1 MNGAQVWVRCTIY
14 CNTICKIR
22 RCDTVE
28 KISTSSCVIPSFLKV
43 MITWRHFLAFVSLIL
58 VCWLNLP
65 FPWNRMLSASSSV
78 RCSMLQT
85 GEGRGVSFVGNL
97 SYVWS
102 LPYSFWDCSSS
113 SCYPTRLGT
122 VQLSRYN
129 NLCSPTP
136 ELGWSSR
143 LHI

>member
-1 MNGAQVWVRCTIY
+1 MVLRSESDAPSTVTPYVKLGGAILLKRYPHRLV
-14 CNTICKIR
+14 
-22 RCDTVE
+22 
-28 KISTSSCVIPSFLKV
+28 SSPSFLKV

-85 GEGRGVSFVGNL
+85 GEGRGVNFVGNL